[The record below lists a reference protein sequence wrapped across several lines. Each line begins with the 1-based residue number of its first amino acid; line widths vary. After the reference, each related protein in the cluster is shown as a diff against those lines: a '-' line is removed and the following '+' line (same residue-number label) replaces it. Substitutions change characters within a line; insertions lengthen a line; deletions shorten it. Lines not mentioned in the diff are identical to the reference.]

1 MISILMSVYNENKDI
16 LSKSIHSIEVQ
27 SFQDW
32 ELIIVNDNPKNENV
46 STFLTAKARTNPK
59 IKLITNKKNI
69 GLVNSLNEAFNISR
83 GDYIARMDADDIS
96 LFERL
101 EKQLSFLNS
110 FNLDFVF
117 SNVQS
122 IDEAGQTNKRAVL
135 PEITLVDDQKLR
147 KVLEVSD
154 IAFHPTWLMKKSVML
169 LLNGYRSIDS
179 AEDYD
184 FVIRALRSNFKLGY
198 QGEVLL
204 QYRYRL
210 DSISRSN
217 GLKQERINK
226 ILQQGLLNQKNW
238 EDWSLNQVQ
247 NLSINPLEENNLSTI
262 LQLGV
267 NFKSSR
273 KIGDMLCLFW
283 KIFLYPKSVSS
294 IIKRIL
300 IDRKIQRIFTM

>member
-1 MISILMSVYNENKDI
+1 MISILMSVYNENNDI
-16 LSKSIHSIEVQ
+16 LSESIHSIETQ

-32 ELIIVNDNPKNENV
+32 ELIIVNDNPKNKNI
-46 STFLTAKARTNPK
+46 STFLTAKAKANPK
-59 IKLITNKKNI
+59 IKLITNEKNI

-110 FNLDFVF
+110 FDLDFVF

-122 IDEAGQTNKRAVL
+122 IDETGQTNKRAVL
-135 PEITLVDDQKLR
+135 PEMNLVDDQKIR
-147 KVLEVSD
+147 KVIGVAD
-154 IAFHPTWLMKKSVML
+154 IAFHPTWLMKKSVMI

-184 FVIRALRSNFKLGY
+184 FVIRSLRSHFKLGY

-204 QYRYRL
+204 QYRYRV

-217 GLKQERINK
+217 SLRQERINK
-226 ILQQGLLNQKNW
+226 ILQQGLLNQKKW

-247 NLSINPLEENNLSTI
+247 NMSINALEEDKFSSI

-267 NFKSSR
+267 AFKSSR
-273 KIGDMLCLFW
+273 KIGDIFRLSW
-283 KIFLYPKSVSS
+283 KIFLYPKSIPS

-300 IDRKIQRIFTM
+300 IDKKIQRIFSM